1 MNTSLLTQT
10 EVLWNQKLKLIPGL
24 KAGSDN
30 EARFFVENTATQ
42 AKYLLQGWQMTL
54 MAGFESGELTVANSV
69 HETSGKFPGQFDE
82 NAVRQFCQWILD
94 EGLAGLAGEPMGAAQ
109 APAVAHQ
116 PESPMQSQTM
126 PTANEAAGPSINP
139 IVKATLKPVDDVTA
153 KAPAPKKSRPS
164 RGSGAFGS
172 LVKIAACVAVGIGTW
187 KYTTT
192 VMPIVNGASA
202 NNLAVAGNHALESH
216 NSTAASIT
224 PTEINIADAAVD
236 SVDHELQLKNLR
248 DELLRV
254 QGVRDESY
262 EKSDEAAY
270 RSAVQKIAKI
280 THQMGEIQAEMK
292 TRLTTEN
299 PGVAFGSGKSI
310 HF

>member
-54 MAGFESGELTVANSV
+54 MAGFESGELTVADSV
-69 HETSGKFPGQFDE
+69 RETSGKFPGQFDE
-82 NAVRQFCQWILD
+82 HAVRQFCQWILD
-94 EGLAGLAGEPMGAAQ
+94 EGLAGEPMGAAQ

-126 PTANEAAGPSINP
+126 PTANEAAGPSIDP
-139 IVKATLKPVDDVTA
+139 IAKATLKPVDDVTA

-187 KYTTT
+187 KFTTT

-254 QGVRDESY
+254 QGERDESY